1 MQSDEMLD
9 DGQTETG
16 ASRIPRTRPFHPI
29 EPFEDPRE
37 IDGIMQLGWV
47 GHHGLSGRGN
57 IDLNAERLV
66 VEKRHQLRL
75 HTRQQGTP

>member
-37 IDGIMQLGWV
+37 IGV
-47 GHHGLSGRGN
+47 G
-57 IDLNAERLV
+57 NAWTPIIHR
-66 VEKRHQLRL
+66 KRQSII
-75 HTRQQGTP
+75 